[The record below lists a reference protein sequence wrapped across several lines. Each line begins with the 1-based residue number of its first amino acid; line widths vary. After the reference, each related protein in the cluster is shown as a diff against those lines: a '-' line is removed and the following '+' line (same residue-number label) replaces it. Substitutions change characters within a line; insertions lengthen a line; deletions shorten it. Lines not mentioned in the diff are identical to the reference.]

1 MYQLFEQERK
11 IMEIIWNAEKPCL
24 ISDILHIDPSLS
36 RNTVAKALV
45 ALEKKGFL
53 KVDSIRRTVTRTGRA
68 YVPAVTR
75 KEYELQKKY
84 MNSISQNHSLKRNT
98 LNLCS
103 TLLQT
108 DMVDEEF
115 VNELE
120 NIIKDYK
127 KRKE

>member
-1 MYQLFEQERK
+1 
-11 IMEIIWNAEKPCL
+11 
-24 ISDILHIDPSLS
+24 
-36 RNTVAKALV
+36 
-45 ALEKKGFL
+45 
-53 KVDSIRRTVTRTGRA
+53 
-68 YVPAVTR
+68 
-75 KEYELQKKY
+75 